1 MGWKAPCVGTI
12 LQWEAVKPALCST
25 CTKYSDGNQWREP
38 GLWALR
44 MKKSDEK
51 KINKKKQAK
60 GNQAAPGD
68 QKEKTRKKIKI
79 KWSRSLPGCNRAEL
93 QKRSTRPTVLLTRQS
108 MQCMSI
114 PLCSGFSLKTM
125 SVFKSPLLNN
135 SGSLNWT
142 ITDPVK
148 KREQQKKYFAMCELR
163 DTINQYS

>member
-68 QKEKTRKKIKI
+68 
-79 KWSRSLPGCNRAEL
+79 
-93 QKRSTRPTVLLTRQS
+93 
-108 MQCMSI
+108 
-114 PLCSGFSLKTM
+114 
-125 SVFKSPLLNN
+125 
-135 SGSLNWT
+135 
-142 ITDPVK
+142 
-148 KREQQKKYFAMCELR
+148 
-163 DTINQYS
+163 